1 MFGQVVKSLLRIP
14 RCIKEA
20 VEVPEE
26 VQVLQM
32 VTKEDL

>member
-14 RCIKEA
+14 RCTEEA